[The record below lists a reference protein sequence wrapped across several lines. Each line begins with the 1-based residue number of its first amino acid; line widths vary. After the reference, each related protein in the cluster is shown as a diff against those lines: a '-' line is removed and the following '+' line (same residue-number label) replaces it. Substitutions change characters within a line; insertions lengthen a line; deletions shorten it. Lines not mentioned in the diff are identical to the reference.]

1 MIIFKVVER
10 VLGVGP
16 RKGEKSY
23 CAERKSSNK
32 FSSTWLVER
41 IVRETSL
48 SEGDVRSVLITL
60 RNITR
65 EIVTLGGSL
74 DLGDIFSFRTVIPS
88 KMEKEEMDVSAAS
101 LKRPRLIVT
110 WKDPI
115 RKALK
120 NIEAEVDNPARR
132 KVKGKKKENEGGG
145 PVAG

>member
-1 MIIFKVVER
+1 M
-10 VLGVGP
+10 
-16 RKGEKSY
+16 
-23 CAERKSSNK
+23 
-32 FSSTWLVER
+32 
-41 IVRETSL
+41 
-48 SEGDVRSVLITL
+48 
-60 RNITR
+60 
-65 EIVTLGGSL
+65 TLGGSL

-115 RKALK
+115 RKAVK
-120 NIEAEVDNPARR
+120 NIEVEVDNPARR